1 MLSTCRRAVTA
12 LDGQTA
18 SLVKYFGMGSVDV
31 VSVDCRPAPIQ
42 TIQRKEDRIPMNLCK
57 RLAMTVLVFALCSA
71 PLFGQAADTALIV
84 GSVTDATGAV
94 VPGTNVTFAHLAT
107 GSEYTAQSNET
118 GSFRSPPLRIGEYI
132 VIAESEGFKQYSGS
146 GITLSIGDT
155 RQLDI
160 TLEIGAVTEVIEVE
174 AAAPL
179 LQTTEASA
187 GTVIENRQIVDLP
200 LNGRDYLQLALISA
214 GVAPSRGQGVSI
226 GGQRGS
232 EVGFMMDGM
241 DNNNQS
247 IASQGRQ
254 KEVVKPNV
262 DAISEFKVITNG
274 FSAEYGRSSA
284 GIISLAIKSGTNDLH
299 GTGFYFMR
307 DENLDARHYFA
318 NPDAEKP
325 QFGRKQYGFAIGG
338 PIKRNRSF
346 LFGDAEWTDIR
357 ETATFVSNVPT
368 PAMRGG
374 DFSAFD
380 RNIYDPNTL
389 ADGVRS
395 QFPDNRIP
403 ENRIDPVTNVMR
415 NWWPDP
421 QREGLTRNYTFQPPR
436 TQDFYK
442 WDIRWDHNLTSTDNL
457 FARWSSQQQ
466 VVNNPPRLPATE
478 FGSLTRGGPYDVT
491 SNNAV
496 VGWNRV
502 WNAALV
508 SNFRVGWNYIDSDI
522 ETHLDIPGNVNSQ
535 IGLMGVNQDLRGVS
549 EMGMTPWREI
559 GTNTFRPNLIQ
570 SQTRQ
575 FSADNTLTRGNHAIK
590 FGAQL
595 FWLQSFIDNPQRTMG
610 TIIFDGRFS
619 EESPTDRGGGDSLA
633 DFLLGYPREMFG
645 SNTVYMNM
653 RAPFLHFYA
662 QDDWKVTDKLT
673 LNLGVRYENN
683 APWIETRDGI
693 GLFQR
698 GGHRG
703 SQGAIRIAGQ
713 TGSSWAD
720 RAMIDRDN
728 NNFAPRLG
736 WAYRL
741 NEKTV
746 IRGAYGVFYGNITN
760 TGGGEFMETM
770 PPFHFKATLTT
781 GRADPFLRMRE
792 GLPAGTITA
801 ENARGVE
808 MSAWDED
815 PAWPMAQN
823 WNLNIQ
829 RTVFTDVLWEF
840 GYFGNKMNHV
850 MGRWDESA
858 PRPGESVYDPVLG
871 QTFGPGSSPNERRP
885 WKRVFVPTAQRGD
898 VQFPG
903 NPYQGEFAP
912 GCLCFITLGR
922 QNTHSNRWNTL
933 YHGFHTKLEKRYSQ
947 GMTYIVSYQWSHAI
961 GDIRAIPGSGGS
973 PGESARL
980 VLDVLD
986 LTRERGNNPT
996 DQRHRFVGSVVY
1008 ELPWG
1013 RGKRFGSGWG
1023 GLTDALLG
1031 GWSAGTIMTFSSGTP
1046 ATPTVRGNPANIG
1059 GGDRPN
1065 VVSGQG
1071 VNVSNQDP
1079 AGWWNADAFS
1089 PNSTYTFGDAGKGIL
1104 RGPGRAVWDFSAY
1117 KQFRFTEKYTAQF
1130 RLEAFNFTNT
1140 PQFNFPNVQV
1150 GNRNYGIISGAG
1162 RPRNLQIGLKFIF

>member
-1 MLSTCRRAVTA
+1 MNQIRRALLA
-12 LDGQTA
+12 L
-18 SLVKYFGMGSVDV
+18 
-31 VSVDCRPAPIQ
+31 
-42 TIQRKEDRIPMNLCK
+42 
-57 RLAMTVLVFALCSA
+57 LAVLLCSGV
-71 PLFGQAADTALIV
+71 LYGQAADTALIV
-84 GSVTDATGAV
+84 GTVSDSTGAV
-94 VPGTNVTFAHLAT
+94 IPGTSVTFAHLAT
-107 GSEYTAQSNET
+107 GTEYSTQSNET
-118 GSFRSPPLRIGEYI
+118 GNFRSPPLRIGEYI
-132 VIAESEGFKQYSGS
+132 VVAESEGFKQYSGS
-146 GITLSIGDT
+146 GISLSIGDT

-232 EVGFMMDGM
+232 EVGFLMDGM

-307 DENLDARHYFA
+307 DEVLDARQYFS
-318 NPDAEKP
+318 NPAAEKP
-325 QFGRKQYGFAIGG
+325 QFGRKQYGFAVGG
-338 PIKRNRSF
+338 PIKRNKSF
-346 LFGDAEWTDIR
+346 LFGDAEWTDVR
-357 ETATFVSNVPT
+357 ETATYVAGVPT
-368 PAMRGG
+368 PAMKGG
-374 DFSAFD
+374 DFSGYD
-380 RNIYDPNTL
+380 RTLHDPLTL
-389 ADGVRS
+389 ADGSREPF
-395 QFPDNRIP
+395 QNNQIP
-403 ENRIDPVTNVMR
+403 AERFDPVTNVMR

-421 QREGLTRNYTFQPPR
+421 QRDGLTRNFTFQPPR
-436 TQDFYK
+436 NQDFYK
-442 WDIRWDHNLTSTDNL
+442 WDIRWDHNLTNTDNI

-466 VVNNPPRLPATE
+466 VVNNPPRLPPTE

-491 SNNAV
+491 SNNTV
-496 VGWNRV
+496 LGWNRV
-502 WNAALV
+502 WSPLLV

-522 ETHLDIPGNVNSQ
+522 ETHLDIPDNVNAR
-535 IGLMGVNQDLRGVS
+535 IGLQGFNQDLRGVS
-549 EMGMTPWREI
+549 EMSMSPWYPI

-575 FSADNTLTRGNHAIK
+575 FSADNTLTVGNHAVK

-595 FWLQSFIDNPQRTMG
+595 FFLQSFIDNPQRTMG
-610 TIIFDGRFS
+610 TIIFDGRFT
-619 EESPTDRGGGDSLA
+619 ERSPTERGGGDALG
-633 DFLLGYPREMFG
+633 DFLLGYPREIFG

-653 RAPFLHFYA
+653 RAPFLHFYV
-662 QDDWKVTDKLT
+662 QDDWKVNEKLT
-673 LNLGVRYENN
+673 LNLGLRYENN
-683 APWIETRDGI
+683 APWVETRNGV
-693 GLFQR
+693 GLFSR
-698 GGHRG
+698 GGPRG
-703 SQGAIRIAGQ
+703 SQGRIRVAGHE
-713 TGSSWAD
+713 GNSRAD
-720 RAMIDRDN
+720 RALIDRDN
-728 NNFAPRLG
+728 NNFGPRFG
-736 WAYRL
+736 MAYRIS
-741 NEKTV
+741 EKTV
-746 IRGAYGVFYGNITN
+746 IRAAYGIFYGNITN

-781 GRADPFLRMRE
+781 GRADPFLSMRQ
-792 GLPAGTITA
+792 GLPPGTISA
-801 ENARGVE
+801 SNARGVE

-815 PAWPMAQN
+815 PPWPMAQN
-823 WNLNIQ
+823 WNVNIQ
-829 RTVFTDVLWEF
+829 HTIFSDVLWEV
-840 GYFGNKMNHV
+840 GYFGNKMNHI

-858 PRPGESVYDPVLG
+858 PRPGESVYDPVLDR
-871 QTFGPGSSPNERRP
+871 TFGPDSSPNERRP
-885 WKRVFVPTAQRGD
+885 WKRTFVPWAVRGD
-898 VQFPG
+898 VEFPG
-903 NPYQGEFAP
+903 NPYSGEFFD

-947 GMTYIVSYQWSHAI
+947 GVTYIVSYQWSHAI
-961 GDIRAIPGSGGS
+961 GDIRGIPGSGNA

-986 LTRERGNNPT
+986 LTRERGSNPT
-996 DQRHRFVGSVVY
+996 DQRHRFVGSFVY

-1023 GLTDALLG
+1023 GVKDAVLG
-1031 GWSAGTIMTFSSGTP
+1031 GWSAGTIMTVSSGTP
-1046 ATPTVRGNPANIG
+1046 ATPSVRGNPANIG

-1065 VVSGQG
+1065 VVPGQD
-1071 VNVSNQDP
+1071 VNAANQDP
-1079 AGWWNADAFS
+1079 AGWWNPAAFT
-1089 PNSTYTFGDAGKGIL
+1089 PNEIYTFGDVGKGIL
-1104 RGPGRAVWDFSAY
+1104 TGPGRAQWDFSAY
-1117 KQFRFTEKYTAQF
+1117 KQFRFGEKYSAQF
-1130 RLEAFNFTNT
+1130 RLEAFNVTNT
-1140 PQFNFPNVQV
+1140 PQFNFPNTQV
-1150 GNRNYGIISGAG
+1150 GNRNFGIISGTG

>member
-1 MLSTCRRAVTA
+1 
-12 LDGQTA
+12 
-18 SLVKYFGMGSVDV
+18 
-31 VSVDCRPAPIQ
+31 
-42 TIQRKEDRIPMNLCK
+42 MNLCK
-57 RLAMTVLVFALCSA
+57 RLATTVLVFALCSA

-94 VPGTNVTFAHLAT
+94 VPGTNITFAHLAT

-146 GITLSIGDT
+146 GVTLSIGDT

-299 GTGFYFMR
+299 GTGFFFKR
-307 DENLDARHYFA
+307 DELIDARHYFA

-325 QFGRKQYGFAIGG
+325 QFGRQQYGFAIGG

-357 ETATFVSNVPT
+357 ETATRVSNVPT

-380 RNIYDPNTL
+380 RNIYDPDSL
-389 ADGVRS
+389 ADGVRT
-395 QFPDNRIP
+395 QFPGNRIP
-403 ENRIDPVTNVMR
+403 ASRFDPVTNIMR

-436 TQDFYK
+436 NQDFYK

-457 FARWSSQQQ
+457 FARWSNQQQ
-466 VVNNPPRLPATE
+466 VVNNPPELPPTE

-502 WNAALV
+502 WSSALV

-522 ETHLDIPGNVNSQ
+522 ETHLDIPGNINSQ
-535 IGLMGVNQDLRGVS
+535 IGLKGFNQDLRGVS
-549 EMGMTPWREI
+549 EMNMAPWRRI

-575 FSADNTLTRGNHAIK
+575 FSADNTLTKGNHAIK
-590 FGAQL
+590 FGAQM

-610 TIIFDGRFS
+610 TISFDGRFS

-633 DFLLGYPREMFG
+633 DFLLGYPREIFG

-653 RAPFLHFYA
+653 RSPFLHFYA

-703 SQGAIRIAGQ
+703 SQGAIRVAGQ
-713 TGSSWAD
+713 VGSGRES

-736 WAYRL
+736 WAYRID
-741 NEKTV
+741 EKTV

-781 GRADPFLRMRE
+781 GRADPYLKMRE
-792 GLPAGTITA
+792 GLPPGTISA
-801 ENARGVE
+801 ANARGVE

-815 PAWPMAQN
+815 PPWPMAQN
-823 WNLNIQ
+823 WNLNVQ
-829 RTVFTDVLWEF
+829 RTVFSDVLWEF

-871 QTFGPGSSPNERRP
+871 RTFGPGDSPNERRP
-885 WKRVFVPTAQRGD
+885 WKRVFVPSAQRGD
-898 VQFPG
+898 VQYPG
-903 NPYQGEFAP
+903 NPYQGDFAP

-922 QNTHSNRWNTL
+922 QNTHSNRFNTL
-933 YHGFHTKLEKRYSQ
+933 YHGFHTKMEKRYAQ

-1023 GLTDALLG
+1023 GLADALLG
-1031 GWSAGTIMTFSSGTP
+1031 GWSAGTILTFSSGTP
-1046 ATPTVRGNPANIG
+1046 ATPTVRGNPSNIG

-1065 VVSGQG
+1065 VVSGQA
-1071 VNVSNQDP
+1071 VDVSNQDP
-1079 AGWWNADAFS
+1079 AGWWNSGAFA
-1089 PNSTYTFGDAGKGIL
+1089 PNATHTFGDAGKGIL
-1104 RGPGRAVWDFSAY
+1104 RGPGRAQWDFSAY

-1130 RLEAFNFTNT
+1130 RLEGFNFTNT
-1140 PQFNFPNVQV
+1140 PQFSFPNVQV
-1150 GNRNYGIISGAG
+1150 GNRAYGVISGAD

>member
-1 MLSTCRRAVTA
+1 
-12 LDGQTA
+12 
-18 SLVKYFGMGSVDV
+18 
-31 VSVDCRPAPIQ
+31 
-42 TIQRKEDRIPMNLCK
+42 MNLCK
-57 RLAMTVLVFALCSA
+57 RLATTVLVLAICSA

-107 GSEYTAQSNET
+107 GTEYTAQSNET

-307 DENLDARHYFA
+307 DEILDARNFFA

-357 ETATFVSNVPT
+357 ETATRVSHVPT
-368 PAMRGG
+368 PEMRGG

-380 RNIYDPNTL
+380 RNIYDPDTL

-395 QFPDNRIP
+395 QFPENRIP
-403 ENRIDPVTNVMR
+403 QSRIDPVTNVMR

-421 QREGLTRNYTFQPPR
+421 QREGLVNNYTFQPPR
-436 TQDFYK
+436 NQDFYK

-466 VVNNPPRLPATE
+466 VVINPPELPPTE

-535 IGLMGVNQDLRGVS
+535 IGLMGFNQDLRGVS
-549 EMGMTPWREI
+549 EMAMNPWRRI

-575 FSADNTLTRGNHAIK
+575 FSADNTLTQGNHAIK

-619 EESPTDRGGGDSLA
+619 DDGPTTRGGGDSLA

-713 TGSSWAD
+713 TGSSRAD

-770 PPFHFKATLTT
+770 PPFHFKATLAT
-781 GRADPFLRMRE
+781 GRADPFLKMRE
-792 GLPAGTITA
+792 GLPPGTITA

-815 PAWPMAQN
+815 PPWPMAQN

-829 RTVFTDVLWEF
+829 RTVFADVLWEF

-871 QTFGPGSSPNERRP
+871 QTFGPGSRVNERRP

-898 VQFPG
+898 LQFPG

-922 QNTHSNRWNTL
+922 QNTHSNRWNTN

-996 DQRHRFVGSVVY
+996 DQRHRFVGSIVY

-1031 GWSAGTIMTFSSGTP
+1031 GWSAGTILTFSSGTP
-1046 ATPTVRGNPANIG
+1046 ATPTVRGNPATIG
-1059 GGDRPN
+1059 GGDRPD
-1065 VVSGQG
+1065 VVSGQA
-1071 VNVSNQDP
+1071 VNASNQDP
-1079 AGWWNADAFS
+1079 RGGWWNPDAFS
-1089 PNSTYTFGDAGKGIL
+1089 PNELYTFGDAGKGIL

-1150 GNRNYGIISGAG
+1150 GNRAYGIISGAG

>member
-31 VSVDCRPAPIQ
+31 VSVDCRPTPIQ

-380 RNIYDPNTL
+380 RNIYDPDTL

-395 QFPDNRIP
+395 QFPENTIP
-403 ENRIDPVTNVMR
+403 QSRIDSVTNVMR

-466 VVNNPPRLPATE
+466 VVNNPPRLPPTE

>member
-1 MLSTCRRAVTA
+1 
-12 LDGQTA
+12 
-18 SLVKYFGMGSVDV
+18 
-31 VSVDCRPAPIQ
+31 
-42 TIQRKEDRIPMNLCK
+42 
-57 RLAMTVLVFALCSA
+57 MTVLVFALCSA

>member
-1 MLSTCRRAVTA
+1 
-12 LDGQTA
+12 
-18 SLVKYFGMGSVDV
+18 
-31 VSVDCRPAPIQ
+31 
-42 TIQRKEDRIPMNLCK
+42 MNLCK
-57 RLAMTVLVFALCSA
+57 RLATTVLVFALCSA

-94 VPGTNVTFAHLAT
+94 VPGTNITFAHLAT

-146 GITLSIGDT
+146 GVTLSIGDT

-299 GTGFYFMR
+299 GTGFFFKR
-307 DENLDARHYFA
+307 DEIIDARHYFA

-325 QFGRKQYGFAIGG
+325 QFGRQQYGFAIGG

-346 LFGDAEWTDIR
+346 LFGDAEWTDVR

-368 PAMRGG
+368 PDMRAG

-380 RNIYDPNTL
+380 RDIYDPDSL
-389 ADGVRS
+389 ADDMRT
-395 QFPDNRIP
+395 QFPGNRIP
-403 ENRIDPVTNVMR
+403 ASRFDPVTNVMR

-436 TQDFYK
+436 NQDFYK

-457 FARWSSQQQ
+457 FARWSNQQQ
-466 VVNNPPRLPATE
+466 VVNNPPQLPPTE

-502 WNAALV
+502 WSAALV

-522 ETHLDIPGNVNSQ
+522 ETHLDIPGNINSQ
-535 IGLMGVNQDLRGVS
+535 IGLMGFNQDLRGVS
-549 EMGMTPWREI
+549 EMSMAPWRNI

-575 FSADNTLTRGNHAIK
+575 FSSDNTLTKGNHAIK

-610 TIIFDGRFS
+610 TIRFDGRFS
-619 EESPTDRGGGDSLA
+619 EESPTTRGGGDSLS
-633 DFLLGYPREMFG
+633 DFLLGYPSEIFG

-653 RAPFLHFYA
+653 RAPFLHFYV

-703 SQGAIRIAGQ
+703 SQGAIRVAGQ
-713 TGSSWAD
+713 VGSGRES

-736 WAYRL
+736 WAYRID
-741 NEKTV
+741 EKTV

-781 GRADPFLRMRE
+781 GRADPYLKMRE
-792 GLPAGTITA
+792 GLPPGTITA

-815 PAWPMAQN
+815 PPWPMAQN
-823 WNLNIQ
+823 WNLNVQ

-871 QTFGPGSSPNERRP
+871 RTFGPGDSPNERRP
-885 WKRVFVPTAQRGD
+885 WKRVFVPSAQRGD
-898 VQFPG
+898 VQYPG
-903 NPYQGEFAP
+903 NPYQGDFAP

-922 QNTHSNRWNTL
+922 QNTHSNRFNTL

-1023 GLTDALLG
+1023 GLADALLG

-1046 ATPTVRGNPANIG
+1046 ATPTVRGTPANIG

-1065 VVSGQG
+1065 VVSGQA

-1079 AGWWNADAFS
+1079 SGWWNSGAFA
-1089 PNSTYTFGDAGKGIL
+1089 PNDTHTFGDAGKGIL
-1104 RGPGRAVWDFSAY
+1104 TGPGRAQWDFSAY

-1130 RLEAFNFTNT
+1130 RLEGFNFTNT
-1140 PQFNFPNVQV
+1140 PQFSFPNVQV